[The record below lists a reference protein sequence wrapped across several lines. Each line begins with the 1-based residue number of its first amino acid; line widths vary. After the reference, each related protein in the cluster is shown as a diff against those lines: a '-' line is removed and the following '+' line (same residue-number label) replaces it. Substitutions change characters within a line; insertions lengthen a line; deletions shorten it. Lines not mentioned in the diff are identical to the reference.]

1 MNSNNYIR
9 KIDELGRI
17 VIPKEVRTRLKIKD
31 NENILISADD
41 NKIFIK
47 KYSYLTNYNQFLTE
61 ISNIL
66 EEIYKASI
74 EISDQNKIIFSNV
87 KDKTKKVLEETV
99 IKDSI
104 TIGKIAIYTEKEE
117 DLSKLAR
124 FLSRLIVI
132 YLSTY

>member
-1 MNSNNYIR
+1 MNTNNYIR

-17 VIPKEVRTRLKIKD
+17 VIPKEVRNKLKIRD

-47 KYSYLTNYNQFLTE
+47 KYSYLTNYSEFLNE
-61 ISNIL
+61 LSNIL
-66 EEIYKASI
+66 DEIYKANI
-74 EISDQNKIIFSNV
+74 EISDQNKIVFTNV
-87 KDKTKKVLEETV
+87 KNKNIKIYQDTL

-104 TIGKIAIYTEKEE
+104 ILGKISIYSDIDE
-117 DLSKLAR
+117 DLSKLVK
-124 FLSRLIVI
+124 FLSRLITI

>member
-87 KDKTKKVLEETV
+87 KDKTKKVLEETL

-104 TIGKIAIYTEKEE
+104 TIGKLAIYTEKEE